1 MKITIALI
9 DKLNLLRN
17 GESLPASQL
26 KGEWVDDLVRD
37 GVLISTS
44 HGSRRTLFA
53 PNEETLCKALTFVDE
68 KIGRA
73 HV

>member
-44 HGSRRTLFA
+44 HGSGERCLRPMQKHYA
-53 PNEETLCKALTFVDE
+53 K
-68 KIGRA
+68 R
-73 HV
+73 

>member
-9 DKLNLLRN
+9 DKLIRLRN
-17 GESLPASQL
+17 GETLPASQL
-26 KGEWVDDLVRD
+26 KGEWVEDLVRD

-53 PNEETLCKALTFVDE
+53 PNA
-68 KIGRA
+68 GS
-73 HV
+73 